1 MKMMKMFNILQAWN
15 AKRVIKTLR
24 QQNFVVAFNDVFDD
38 GRGKE
43 SMSFD
48 QLMKEFWIKPKIVNG
63 EIGFWQI
70 DCQDWY
76 MLPQKVNK
84 STLVG
89 LINQLIDEIIE
100 NSIDVDSIICC

>member
-1 MKMMKMFNILQAWN
+1 MKTFNILKDWN
-15 AKRVIKTLR
+15 AKRVIKTLQ
-24 QQNFVVAFNDVFDD
+24 QQNFVVAFNDTFDD
-38 GRGKE
+38 VRDKE

-63 EIGFWQI
+63 EVGFWQI

-76 MLPQKVNK
+76 MIPQKVSQ
-84 STLVG
+84 STVKGLVD
-89 LINQLIDEIIE
+89 QLIDEIIE